1 MGLET
6 PVRRTIHTSGGKG
19 TVHAQLSLASLDVVS
34 HLLQIV
40 KALDV
45 VLGIASGGQQLL
57 VVDDAVGLDNVGDS
71 GNGVAI
77 LQCEGI
83 AGQLTVQLA
92 AGQVVA
98 VILPV
103 GQTHRA
109 VDLEQG
115 GSLALLHL
123 AHQGGLVLAGSS
135 GNHGHGHAGLLGVD
149 LSQILPSLILLGLEV
164 QVVDLAV
171 CLCSGAGSSGRT
183 GGRGSGAA
191 GRTAAGSQTQSSGG
205 NASGLQEVT
214 TSDHLFHNK
223 FSFLLKLKINY
234 ILSVLRRREYK
245 IQRALT
251 LSPCCSSGCSVTV

>member
-1 MGLET
+1 MGLEA

-34 HLLQIV
+34 DLLQIV

-45 VLGIASGGQQLL
+45 VLGIASGGQQFL

-103 GQTHRA
+103 GQTTGPLTWNRVGA
-109 VDLEQG
+109 
-115 GSLALLHL
+115 SLF
-123 AHQGGLVLAGSS
+123 S
-135 GNHGHGHAGLLGVD
+135 
-149 LSQILPSLILLGLEV
+149 ISLIR
-164 QVVDLAV
+164 VV
-171 CLCSGAGSSGRT
+171 SYWPE
-183 GGRGSGAA
+183 AA
-191 GRTAAGSQTQSSGG
+191 
-205 NASGLQEVT
+205 VT
-214 TSDHLFHNK
+214 TVTGTPVS
-223 FSFLLKLKINY
+223 
-234 ILSVLRRREYK
+234 SV
-245 IQRALT
+245 
-251 LSPCCSSGCSVTV
+251 

>member
-1 MGLET
+1 MGLEA
-6 PVRRTIHTSGGKG
+6 PVRRTVHASGGES
-19 TVHAQLSLASLDVVS
+19 TVHAQLSLTSLNVISD
-34 HLLQIV
+34 LLQV
-40 KALDV
+40 GKALDV
-45 VLGIASGGQQLL
+45 LLLVTGSGQQFL
-57 VVDDAVGLDNVGDS
+57 VVDDAVGLNDVCNA
-71 GNGVAI
+71 GNSIAV
-77 LQCEGI
+77 LQCKGI
-83 AGQLTVQLA
+83 AGQLAVQLA

-103 GQTHRA
+103 CQTNRA
-109 VDLEQG
+109 VHLEQG

-135 GNHGHGHAGLLGVD
+135 GDNGHRHAGLLGV
-149 LSQILPSLILLGLEV
+149 LSGQILPILILLGLEV

-183 GGRGSGAA
+183 GSRGSGAA
-191 GRTAAGSQTQSSGG
+191 GGAAAGSQTQSSGG

-223 FSFLLKLKINY
+223 FSFLLKLQINY

-245 IQRALT
+245 I
-251 LSPCCSSGCSVTV
+251 

>member
-6 PVRRTIHTSGGKG
+6 PVGRAVHTSGGKG
-19 TVHAQLSLASLDVVS
+19 TVHAQLSLASLDVVG
-34 HLLQIV
+34 HLLQV
-40 KALDV
+40 GKALDV

-57 VVDDAVGLDNVGDS
+57 VVDDAVGLDDV
-71 GNGVAI
+71 GNGSHSVAI
-77 LQCEGI
+77 LQGEGI

-103 GQTHRA
+103 CQTNRA
-109 VDLEQG
+109 VHLEQG
-115 GSLALLHL
+115 GSFALLHL
-123 AHQGGLVLAGSS
+123 AHQGGLVLAGS
-135 GNHGHGHAGLLGVD
+135 GGDNGHRHAGLLGV
-149 LSQILPSLILLGLEV
+149 LSGQILPILILLGLEV

-183 GGRGSGAA
+183 GSRGSGAA
-191 GRTAAGSQTQSSGG
+191 GGAAAGSQTQSSGG

-245 IQRALT
+245 I
-251 LSPCCSSGCSVTV
+251 